1 MVYLFSLLVL
11 ILIKCDVTKQ
21 YTKQQNNTDFPDWKI
36 PVRIHVTMSS
46 VSVCRLSLT
55 APLVFASL
63 DCLQNISISR
73 TQSLL
78 SSKKSHSVHQ
88 GETQQLALTSG
99 VIQPQN
105 TLNKQSSE
113 HSNCFVQLI
122 CNTCVICIESTCQ
135 QAALS

>member
-46 VSVCRLSLT
+46 VSMCRLSLT
-55 APLVFASL
+55 APPVFASL
-63 DCLQNISISR
+63 DCLQNISISQ

-78 SSKKSHSVHQ
+78 SSKKSHSCPPGRDTTAGTYLRCH
-88 GETQQLALTSG
+88 
-99 VIQPQN
+99 QPQYTFN
-105 TLNKQSSE
+105 MQSSE
-113 HSNCFVQLI
+113 HNKCCVQLI
-122 CNTCVICIESTCQ
+122 CNNCVICTESACQ
-135 QAALS
+135 PAALS

>member
-1 MVYLFSLLVL
+1 MCLRTIPDCSPSFCQSRLLA
-11 ILIKCDVTKQ
+11 
-21 YTKQQNNTDFPDWKI
+21 NI
-36 PVRIHVTMSS
+36 P
-46 VSVCRLSLT
+46 
-55 APLVFASL
+55 
-63 DCLQNISISR
+63 ISQ
-73 TQSLL
+73 TESLL

-99 VIQPQN
+99 VIQPQY
-105 TLNKQSSE
+105 TFNKQSSE

>member
-99 VIQPQN
+99 VINPSILLTLLVRGGLIQPPPYKIS
-105 TLNKQSSE
+105 L
-113 HSNCFVQLI
+113 
-122 CNTCVICIESTCQ
+122 
-135 QAALS
+135 